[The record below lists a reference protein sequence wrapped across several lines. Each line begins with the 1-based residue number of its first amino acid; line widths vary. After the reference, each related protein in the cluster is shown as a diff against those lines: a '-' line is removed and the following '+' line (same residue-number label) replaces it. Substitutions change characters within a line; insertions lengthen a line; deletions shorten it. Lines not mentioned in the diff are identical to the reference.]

1 MSISLPVLIVLS
13 VVVIGLTLLSVAT
26 LLAWRDALQ
35 RLGRPVVDPVATV
48 PPEVGALLARVER
61 RLADAQDCS
70 AEMARMHQT
79 LLQMRAD
86 VEWLAGERMIEQ
98 AIEMCRAG
106 LSNESISA
114 DLGLHPADVRTLR
127 LLRAH

>member
-70 AEMARMHQT
+70 AELARMHQT

>member
-13 VVVIGLTLLSVAT
+13 VVVIGLTLLSVAA